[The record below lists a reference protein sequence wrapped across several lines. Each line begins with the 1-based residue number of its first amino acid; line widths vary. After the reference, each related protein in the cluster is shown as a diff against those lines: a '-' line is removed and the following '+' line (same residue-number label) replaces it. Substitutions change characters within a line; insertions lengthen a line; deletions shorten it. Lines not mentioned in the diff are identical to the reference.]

1 VTLFRINDD
10 VLKNFP
16 GAMVALIAA
25 SGLRQEEPWP
35 AAEEALS
42 SLERRCA
49 AGEWQPPAE
58 DDERIAAWHKAYRLF
73 GVNPRRMRPSV
84 DALCR
89 RLARGGQL
97 PRISS
102 AVDAYNTV
110 SVTHVFP
117 AGAFDVSQLTGAVDI
132 RYARDGDEFTPLGE
146 PEVTETPLADEVV
159 YVDEKSVL
167 TRCWNHRDCDRT
179 KVLPAS
185 QDVVFILE
193 TLDAQRYSA
202 ALAEAVEQL
211 SGFISPHAAAVGTAF
226 LHAGAP
232 SVQV

>member
-1 VTLFRINDD
+1 MNDD

-16 GAMVALIAA
+16 GAMVALVVT

-35 AAEEALS
+35 EAEEALS
-42 SLERRCA
+42 GLERRCT
-49 AGEWQPPAE
+49 AGEWEPPAE

-89 RLARGGQL
+89 RLARGGKL
-97 PRISS
+97 PRISG

-117 AGAFDVSQLTGAVDI
+117 AGAFDVSQLTDAVDI

-146 PEVTETPLADEVV
+146 SEVTETPMASEVV
-159 YVDEKSVL
+159 YADGKSVL

-179 KVLPAS
+179 KVLPTS

-193 TLDAQRYSA
+193 TLDAQRHSA
-202 ALAEAVEQL
+202 ALARAVEQL
-211 SGFISPHAAAVGTAF
+211 SGFIAPHAAAVGTAY
-226 LHAGAP
+226 LHAAA
-232 SVQV
+232 SEVRV